1 MLQYDAHE
9 SHECEHIGR
18 QPSRIQFDN
27 RIPEWM
33 RHIFGQWRVID
44 TAVLEKK
51 KINFL
56 LKLIFTKFKIAFFF
70 INYFVSI

>member
-33 RHIFGQWRVID
+33 RYIFGQWRVID

-51 KINFL
+51 K
-56 LKLIFTKFKIAFFF
+56 LIF
-70 INYFVSI
+70 Y